1 MTDWDR
7 LTDYIFDFFPEPIYN
22 TKEVRAWASENVPA
36 WKVMS
41 SKDKDKVLGD
51 WEDFI
56 QPKVEG
62 RLRGFSKRFVGRI
75 KRFLGRLF

>member
-7 LTDYIFDFFPEPIYN
+7 LTDYIENFFPEPIYN
-22 TKEVRAWASENVPA
+22 TKDVRDWAEGNVPA
-36 WKVMS
+36 WKFMNT
-41 SKDKDKVLGD
+41 KTKNQILGD

-62 RLRGFSKRFVGRI
+62 RLRGFSRRFIGRI
-75 KRFLGRLF
+75 RAFLGRHF